1 MSDSPPSMD
10 ISVELKSLVQAL
22 NDAGVKFAVCGGLSL
37 IIHGFVRA
45 TMDIDLLIPNDQI
58 EKALE
63 VAKSVGFWI
72 PSERMPFKPNS
83 PQQMEI
89 WRVSKAQGPDLL
101 PLDLI
106 IVTPVLEAVWESRI
120 SVEFHGITCPIVSRE
135 GLVAM
140 KQLAGRR
147 QDLVDIERLQSG
159 E

>member
-1 MSDSPPSMD
+1 MSDSTPSMD

-22 NDAGVKFAVCGGLSL
+22 NDAGVQFAVCGGLCL

-45 TMDIDLLIPNDQI
+45 TMDIDLLIPSDQI

-63 VAKSVGFWI
+63 VAKAVGFWI
-72 PSERMPFKPNS
+72 PSGRMPFKPNS

-89 WRVSKAQGPDLL
+89 WRVSKAKGPDLL

-120 SVEFHGITCPIVSRE
+120 SVEFDGITCPIVSRE
-135 GLVAM
+135 GLIAM
-140 KQLAGRR
+140 KRLAGRR